1 MFVFRIFYNFY
12 VDGGFDVVFY
22 FFVWIKFVWY
32 SIRLFSNGCDGVVIG
47 ILENFYIWFLLRKV
61 RVLLGS
67 IVLNGEFNFFVRF
80 YVIV

>member
-1 MFVFRIFYNFY
+1 MFVFGVFYNFY

-32 SIRLFSNGCDGVVIG
+32 RIRLFSNGGDGVVIG